1 MLTRT
6 ATLAL
11 AGLLALV
18 LGATLLRG
26 GGPAPHIVG
35 TAATPT
41 VEIEG
46 LPASLRPAAG
56 AEIADLDR
64 LAGTML
70 ALLLLGAAT
79 VLVTLLGVVAAENLK
94 LQGGRLIEVMLGAP
108 PRRLVGGAARSW
120 LRRTLV
126 AGAIGG
132 AGVALAALFLVL
144 DAPPGTYFT
153 APPAIWSVV
162 ALLAVAALV
171 LLVATLP
178 VANLYRR
185 EPLGQH
191 AETGHSTDPRPRQF
205 ARVALMTLQLCIS
218 SAILAGAG
226 LLILGGERAPVGTV
240 LDAAAGTD
248 GADGRDSAEG
258 GVVLLATLV
267 SAEDAAGNRGG
278 DRDAG
283 EPAGP
288 GEGGVADQGATG
300 QASDSADRG
309 DLYAAVLAAIGDV
322 PGLAAES
329 LATPGAWIGR
339 GPEATA
345 LNECGGCTAG
355 AMPNPFH
362 TTRVKVHAVM
372 PGFFAARGLPFV
384 AGEGFTGHE
393 AAEAS
398 ESGARPPSGP
408 QSPPPGQEP
417 AGADRGSPVAGP
429 VVINEAYARAHFLD
443 PPVLG
448 RELSLA
454 GPTGPWYEVIGV
466 VRDRSSG
473 GLGASSSR
481 YAVFFPATQHPPAE
495 AELVVTA
502 ELATAP
508 AGGVE
513 GGEGER
519 VEWARAAIATALNG
533 AAPALAVRDLR
544 PAGHELR
551 RVRGTVAWLGRGS
564 RNAGLVAAII
574 ALVGILGA
582 MRAHVRSRCRELG
595 IRAALGAAP
604 RTLHRMVLGEALRIG
619 VTGVGLGLWGAA
631 LIAGAFAP
639 SGVGIFS
646 GPLAVATGLVFVAG
660 TVMAALPGS
669 LAAAAADPREAMEG

>member
-191 AETGHSTDPRPRQF
+191 AETGHSTDPRPRHF

-226 LLILGGERAPVGTV
+226 LLILGGERAQVGTV
-240 LDAAAGTD
+240 LDAEAGPD
-248 GADGRDSAEG
+248 GAEG
-258 GVVLLATLV
+258 GVVLATLV
-267 SAEDAAGNRGG
+267 PVEDAVGNRGG
-278 DRDAG
+278 DRDAD
-283 EPAGP
+283 EPAGS
-288 GEGGVADQGATG
+288 GEGGVATG
-300 QASDSADRG
+300 VGVADRG
-309 DLYAAVLAAIGDV
+309 DLYAAALAAIGEV

-384 AGEGFTGHE
+384 AGEGFAGHA

-398 ESGARPPSGP
+398 ESGANPTPEP

-417 AGADRGSPVAGP
+417 EGAGRGSPVAGP

-508 AGGVE
+508 AGGVR

-582 MRAHVRSRCRELG
+582 MRAHVRSRRRELG